1 MIVKLCKRSWTKRAN
16 QRHPVDWPAHE
27 LRQRTKR
34 AKRLLFPRGRAE
46 DGRDLTM
53 EPVLRIQDL
62 RVGFETPAGF
72 LRAVD
77 GVSFEIRRGEVLGLV
92 GESGCGKTVTA
103 LSLLR
108 LLPRPPAVIEGGQ
121 ALFHGRDLLTMP
133 VEELHKIRGG
143 QIGMI
148 FQEPMTALSPLH
160 RIGDQLIE
168 TVRLHRAMTRPEAWR
183 LSLDWLKRVGLPD
196 PEQRMN
202 DWPHQ
207 LSGGMR
213 QRVML
218 AMALLPEPELII
230 ADEPT
235 TALDVTIQA
244 QIFELLTSVRGGGY
258 SGPVDHPRHGGGL
271 GNVRPGA
278 CDVRRAIGRER
289 PPGIFV
295 CPSNTS
301 LYAGLVGGHAA
312 FESASRAF
320 ARHSRSVAFSDP
332 SPVGMPFCAAL
343 FPGPGCLPRTGSG
356 DEHSGA

>member
-1 MIVKLCKRSWTKRAN
+1 M
-16 QRHPVDWPAHE
+16 
-27 LRQRTKR
+27 
-34 AKRLLFPRGRAE
+34 
-46 DGRDLTM
+46 TM

-244 QIFELLTSVRGGGY
+244 QIFELLTSVRGGDTAVLLITHDMGVVWEMCDRVHVMY
-258 SGPVDHPRHGGGL
+258 AARLAEKGPRESLFARPTHPYTRGL
-271 GNVRPGA
+271 LAAMPRLSQPAGRLPDIPGQLPSLT
-278 CDVRRAIGRER
+278 R
-289 PPGIFV
+289 PPSGCRFAPRCSLVRDV
-295 CPSNTS
+295 CREQAPEMST
-301 LYAGLVGGHAA
+301 VGPDHEVACWVTG
-312 FESASRAF
+312 
-320 ARHSRSVAFSDP
+320 RHSSVASVAGDDGIGPDDRKP
-332 SPVGMPFCAAL
+332 S
-343 FPGPGCLPRTGSG
+343 
-356 DEHSGA
+356 